1 MRKKEQ
7 QALQEKVNRLEPQR
21 SLSVIAE
28 KDYLEAKTQ
37 LEVRE
42 LAVRAEKEKL
52 DAIDLRKPDVE
63 ISQAKNGIKAAQ
75 LKEEEAQL
83 GLDACILRVPADGVI
98 MQSWVQPGSVF
109 GDQAVKPAF
118 LFYSGKLIVKAE
130 VNQEWANRVAVGQRA
145 EISDYTNNGQK
156 WTGTV
161 KTVGRGFLPK
171 CEATA
176 LTDLIPQNQE
186 MVLECQI
193 ELDPGQKTPFL
204 NQKVRVKLSSE

>member
-1 MRKKEQ
+1 M
-7 QALQEKVNRLEPQR
+7 
-21 SLSVIAE
+21 
-28 KDYLEAKTQ
+28 
-37 LEVRE
+37 
-42 LAVRAEKEKL
+42 
-52 DAIDLRKPDVE
+52 E

-83 GLDACILRVPADGVI
+83 GLDACILKAPADGVI

-171 CEATA
+171 SRGHRP
-176 LTDLIPQNQE
+176 DR
-186 MVLECQI
+186 
-193 ELDPGQKTPFL
+193 LDPPKSGNGP
-204 NQKVRVKLSSE
+204 